1 MMEGDTNT
9 PEVKTEEPQDIPRL
23 ENRKKFEI
31 ELEFVQSLA
40 HPFYLHALAQ
50 QGYFEKPEFI
60 NYLRYLNYWR
70 ECVCYYR
77 HTPLISH
84 RREYIKFITYPHCL
98 HNLDLL
104 MEPSFREAIKHQDVI
119 QALHRQ
125 QYSVWLD
132 NKPQIGRAHV

>member
-1 MMEGDTNT
+1 MEGDTNT

-70 ECVCYYR
+70 E
-77 HTPLISH
+77 
-84 RREYIKFITYPHCL
+84 REYIKFITYPHCL

-132 NKPQIGRAHV
+132 NKPPSDAETVQPK